1 MNQKELSE
9 LRTAYKKEEQNGTFV
24 INKIASYYVSSD
36 KEVVYSNV
44 ENYGIIAEDRCTYF
58 NLSFLSALKGKIG
71 KANKEYRLTDQ
82 SKRDIFDS
90 LLCSRLDEKD
100 TLDNYVNNII
110 DNYDYVSNYVIFIG
124 YYTYTVLEGHKD
136 ALEPD
141 DTSDEY
147 DYNFIITTICPIE
160 VTNDGFIYEN
170 VDNKGFIADSALKQ
184 SVQTPMNG
192 LLYPIFSDRTPDTN
206 SVLVFDKSPKKP
218 NVSIVERVCGS
229 SFTYSNDTQKATFNT
244 MITNVLGSDVDY
256 ELVTDINQTLVE
268 KLDVQ
273 KLNTEPATLGK
284 DELVGLLIDAGV
296 NPDNKEYLEKAYE
309 KSFGETKLDTSALID
324 NTNKIQ
330 TSDFTITFPNA
341 VSGQLKTTVVNG
353 KNCIVIPIDDVMN
366 INGIDVKH

>member
-1 MNQKELSE
+1 MNQKELNEIKSM
-9 LRTAYKKEEQNGTFV
+9 YKKAEQEGNFV
-24 INKIASYYVSSD
+24 INKIASYYVNSN
-36 KEVVYSNV
+36 KEIVYSNV
-44 ENYGIIAEDRCTYF
+44 ENYGIISEDRCTYF

-71 KANKEYRLTDQ
+71 KGNKEYVLTDQ
-82 SKRDIFDS
+82 SKKDIFNE
-90 LLCSRLDEKD
+90 LLYSRLNEKD
-100 TLDNYVNNII
+100 TLDTYVNNII

-124 YYTYTVLEGHKD
+124 HYTYTVLEGHND
-136 ALEPD
+136 ILEPD
-141 DTSDEY
+141 DTSNEY

-160 VTNDGFIYEN
+160 VTNDGFIYKN
-170 VDNKGFIADSALKQ
+170 TDDKGFIADSELKQ

-192 LLYPIFSDRTPDTN
+192 ILYPTFSDRTPDTN
-206 SVLVFDKSPKKP
+206 SVLIFDKTPKKP
-218 NVSIVERVCGS
+218 NTSIVERVCGS
-229 SFTYSNDTQKATFNT
+229 SFTYSNETQKATFNNL
-244 MITNVLGSDVDY
+244 ITNVLGSDVDY

-309 KSFGETKLDTSALID
+309 KSFGDTKLDTSALVD

-330 TSDFTITFPNA
+330 TNEFTITFPNE
-341 VSGQLKTTVVNG
+341 VTGLLKTTVVNG
-353 KNCIVIPIDDVMN
+353 KNCIVIPIDEVMN